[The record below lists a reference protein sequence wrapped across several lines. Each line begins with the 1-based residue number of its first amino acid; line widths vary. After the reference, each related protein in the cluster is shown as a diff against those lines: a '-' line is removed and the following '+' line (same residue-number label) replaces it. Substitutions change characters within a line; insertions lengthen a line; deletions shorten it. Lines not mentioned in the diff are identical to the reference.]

1 MITPI
6 LSTLVVISQSIE
18 GGILVSLIMCFATLG
33 PSTSNSF
40 YATSTMDMSFEILA
54 YHCLGDG
61 ALLILPPFVMDFLSY
76 LSNVIYCNEALAI
89 TL

>member
-1 MITPI
+1 
-6 LSTLVVISQSIE
+6 LVVISQPIE
-18 GGILVSLIMCFATLG
+18 SGILVSLIMCFATLG

-40 YATSTMDMSFEILA
+40 YATSPLDMSFEILA

-61 ALLILPPFVMDFLSY
+61 PPLILPSFVMDYLSY
-76 LSNVIYCNEALAI
+76 LFNVIYCDETLTI

>member
-1 MITPI
+1 
-6 LSTLVVISQSIE
+6 LVVISQPIE
-18 GGILVSLIMCFATLG
+18 SGILVPLIMCFATLG

-61 ALLILPPFVMDFLSY
+61 PPFDFAILCHG
-76 LSNVIYCNEALAI
+76 LFVIPF
-89 TL
+89 